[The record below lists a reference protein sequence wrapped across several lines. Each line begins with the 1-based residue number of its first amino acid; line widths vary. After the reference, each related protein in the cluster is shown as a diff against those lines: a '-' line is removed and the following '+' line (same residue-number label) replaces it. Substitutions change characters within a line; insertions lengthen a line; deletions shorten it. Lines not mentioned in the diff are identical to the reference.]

1 MLIDSEIWKPLVTLF
16 TTNYAFSFSFIV
28 YLMSIDVF
36 ILNIKK
42 EYRYSQVYLGIS
54 LCLAY
59 SILYQFGTIR
69 WFILGLNTDIPEFD
83 ESYWIYLEFFT
94 QVIHLVFL
102 CVLKRIMKSYKQDC
116 EGDG

>member
-1 MLIDSEIWKPLVTLF
+1 MSLNLDVIDAMIQLF
-16 TTNYAFSFSFIV
+16 STNYAFSFSFIV

-42 EYRYSQVYLGIS
+42 EYRYSQVYLAVS

-59 SILYQFGTIR
+59 SMLYQFGTIR

-83 ESYWIYLEFFT
+83 EAYWIYLEFFT

-102 CVLKRIMKSYKQDC
+102 YVLKRIMKSYKQDC